1 MTPVFNFHARQHN
14 SRVLAAW
21 HAERSQ
27 TGQRRDTLPALPA
40 VQASGENA
48 VTTNM
53 TAQELIT
60 LLGASVTSAA
70 GVPVTPESAMRVSA
84 VYGCVSLIAGAIST
98 LPVGIFEREGETRKR
113 ADHEY
118 WWLFNEQACET
129 MTSAAAWEYMI
140 TAKLFYGDAFAQLLR
155 PSISSSRVI
164 GWQPLH
170 PSRVQPFKSTDDE
183 LLYRVQPS
191 AGAAYVLRPDD
202 ILHLPSLG
210 FDGISSPSP
219 ITYAAREAIGSALAS
234 EEFSAR
240 FFSQGATA
248 DIALKTAKDL
258 KQDQADIL
266 RASFLAKYAGGKNNR
281 IPLVLAGGLE
291 IETLSMNNVDAALLP
306 TRHFTVEEIC
316 RIFGVPPYMVG
327 HTDKATSFG
336 TGIEQQGMGFV
347 RYTLQRH
354 LTPIKQELNRK
365 LWPTRSRYFAEH
377 ITDALERGDL
387 KSRYEAHRIAL
398 GRAGEAPWMEVD
410 EVRRIENMPPNP
422 NLKTNPGA
430 TNAQP
435 TPAAAG

>member
-1 MTPVFNFHARQHN
+1 MTGLFNLNARQHE
-14 SRVLAAW
+14 SRVLNAW
-21 HAERSQ
+21 LDQRDGSADRLGRGPSVQ
-27 TGQRRDTLPALPA
+27 TSGQ
-40 VQASGENA
+40 NA

-53 TAQELIT
+53 SAQELVT
-60 LLGASVTSAA
+60 FLGASATSAAGASVTPSTAL
-70 GVPVTPESAMRVSA
+70 RVSA

-98 LPVGIFEREGETRKR
+98 LPVGIYEREGETRKR

-140 TAKLFYGDAFAQLLR
+140 MAKLFYGDAFAELLR
-155 PSISSSRVI
+155 PSFGSGRVI

-170 PSRVQPFKSTDDE
+170 PLSVQPFKTNDGD
-183 LLYRVQPS
+183 LLYRIQPTK
-191 AGAAYVLRPDD
+191 GASYVRHPEDV
-202 ILHLPSLG
+202 LHLPSLG
-210 FDGISSPSP
+210 FDGLTSPSP
-219 ITYAAREAIGSALAS
+219 ITYAARESIGSALAS

-248 DIALKTAKDL
+248 DIALKTTKDL
-258 KQDQADIL
+258 SQAQADLL
-266 RASFLAKYAGGKNNR
+266 RASFVAKYGGGKNNR

-291 IETLSMNNVDAALLP
+291 FESLSMNNVDAALLP
-306 TRHFTVEEIC
+306 TRYFTVEEIC

-398 GRAGEAPWMEVD
+398 GRAGEQPWMTAD

-422 NLKTNPGA
+422 ELKINPGA
-430 TNAQP
+430 SNAQP